1 MKKKFE
7 EKLKPLPLLLPHVK
21 WRMKKKHSLVPR
33 LPLQSKISLKKN
45 QGAPP
50 PHE

>member
-7 EKLKPLPLLLPHVK
+7 EKLNPLPLLLPHIK
-21 WRMKKKHSLVPR
+21 WRTKKKTFTCTPP
-33 LPLQSKISLKKN
+33 PLQSKISLKKN